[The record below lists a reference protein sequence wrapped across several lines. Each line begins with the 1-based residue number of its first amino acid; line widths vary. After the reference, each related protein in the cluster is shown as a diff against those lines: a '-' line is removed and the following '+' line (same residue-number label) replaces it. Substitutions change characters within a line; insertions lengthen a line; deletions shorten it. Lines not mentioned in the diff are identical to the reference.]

1 PLLVSSP
8 SAPSFA
14 AISGDEHRNFEEMTR
29 AEKIMT
35 GFKLNWMNL
44 RDAESGK
51 VLWQSTE
58 DLAEPSKE
66 HEARVPKNILKCR
79 TISREIN
86 FTSSEKIEKFR
97 LEQRVFLK
105 DSII

>member
-1 PLLVSSP
+1 MLAA
-8 SAPSFA
+8 APRDDRD
-14 AISGDEHRNFEEMTR
+14 IMN
-29 AEKIMT
+29 EKADSILH

-58 DLAEPSKE
+58 DMADPNCV
-66 HEARVPKNILKCR
+66 HEAHVPKSILKCR
-79 TISREIN
+79 TVSREIN
-86 FTSSEKIEKFR
+86 FTSAQKIDKFR

-105 DSII
+105 ENIIEGRVSVFT